1 MAVADGRIAKAEN
14 DRLAKARMQLSITLR
29 QHDDILAQELSR
41 HQRGSAQ
48 MQLQPRT
55 RQPLLPHGHAG
66 HGGGG
71 GDHGAQNRMGRSP
84 PQASL
89 VKYEPPKEQK
99 PAGPS
104 SKSISV
110 LLEVDSKLHTIQCEP
125 DMPVSW
131 LVSEGMRAHAEKYT
145 EDVCMLGVLN
155 LSTDS
160 QPDLDT
166 DLGECVQD
174 GDILRGI
181 LEQDETEQQRT
192 MGGVVALMWG
202 DALGFGAESEAKLRH
217 KIRVAEDA
225 KASKA
230 EGGDSKSAQE
240 EETEEEED
248 QSFLF
253 SRQLTLLR
261 HEGATVLQVSC
272 GYRHTGMVL
281 MGGRLL
287 TWGCG
292 ECGRLGHGDERNLK
306 QPKLVQALFQNKVVE
321 VACGHAHTAAV
332 VEEGGG
338 LFSWGWGEAG
348 RLGRGE
354 LGKER
359 LPKKV
364 KFSKGCLDAVG
375 ERRTR
380 DRRKERERAAQY
392 AMGRVGALSL
402 LASVSPSTH
411 AAVATA
417 MSPYFGKNKGEGGT
431 VGHTDAA
438 GSPAKKPCSPQ
449 SGGSPDVA
457 PHTISTPHGPAP
469 IGSPPRKTRDSA
481 KNATAAT
488 IANGGVGGGGRIVGL
503 FNRMNN
509 RLIVSKV
516 AVGHEH
522 TLAVTA
528 DGVTLSC
535 GAGGFGRLGLGRCFL
550 SRSQLNP
557 QLNFTSRFAYYCI
570 HYCPQA
576 MDGMCPS

>member
-1 MAVADGRIAKAEN
+1 M
-14 DRLAKARMQLSITLR
+14 
-29 QHDDILAQELSR
+29 
-41 HQRGSAQ
+41 
-48 MQLQPRT
+48 
-55 RQPLLPHGHAG
+55 
-66 HGGGG
+66 
-71 GDHGAQNRMGRSP
+71 
-84 PQASL
+84 
-89 VKYEPPKEQK
+89 KYEPPKEQK
-99 PAGPS
+99 PASPTAA
-104 SKSISV
+104 SISV
-110 LLEVDSKLHTIQCEP
+110 LLEVNSKLHTIQCEP

-131 LVSEGMRAHAEKYT
+131 LVSEGMRAHSDKYS

-166 DLGECVQD
+166 DLGDCVQD

-202 DALGFGAESEAKLRH
+202 DALGFGAESEAKLRQ
-217 KIRVAEDA
+217 KIRV
-225 KASKA
+225 
-230 EGGDSKSAQE
+230 E
-240 EETEEEED
+240 EETKELKAAGEEVPEDEEED
-248 QSFLF
+248 DQSYLF

-292 ECGRLGHGDERNLK
+292 ECGRLGHGDERSLK
-306 QPKLVQALFQNKVVE
+306 QPKLVQSLFNNKVVE

-354 LGKER
+354 LGKEK

-364 KFSKGCLDAVG
+364 KFSKGCMDAVG

-380 DRRKERERAAQY
+380 DRRKERERAAQS
-392 AMGRVGALSL
+392 AIGRLGSLSM

-411 AAVATA
+411 AAVVTA
-417 MSPYFGKNKGEGGT
+417 MSPYFGKDKEGSTAGQ
-431 VGHTDAA
+431 GSEDASSD
-438 GSPAKKPCSPQ
+438 SPAKKPGSPQ
-449 SGGSPDVA
+449 SGGSPDVN

-469 IGSPPRKTRDSA
+469 IGSPPRKGTGGNASA
-481 KNATAAT
+481 KAPAAT
-488 IANGGVGGGGRIVGL
+488 TTGGNGGGGGRIAGL

-509 RLIVSKV
+509 RLLVSKV
-516 AVGHEH
+516 ACGHEH
-522 TLAVTA
+522 TLAVTF
-528 DGVTLSC
+528 DGVALSC
-535 GAGGFGRLGLGRCFL
+535 GAGGFGRLGLGECWRVLLVHIVCYL
-550 SRSQLNP
+550 HSR
-557 QLNFTSRFAYYCI
+557 RYCSLL
-570 HYCPQA
+570 QA
-576 MDGMCPS
+576 MGAMCQS